1 MAARY
6 GSVER
11 ATRADVRKLG
21 LAGPAASTLAHTAYA
36 LARKLDQDAG
46 MAAAAVARELRA
58 TMADLAKSA
67 TPVDRDGL
75 DDLRARREKRRGA

>member
-1 MAARY
+1 
-6 GSVER
+6 VER

-58 TMADLAKSA
+58 TMLELAKNA
-67 TPVDRDGL
+67 APAVKDGL
-75 DDLRARREKRRGA
+75 DDLQARREARRGA

>member
-1 MAARY
+1 MPSRY

-58 TMADLAKSA
+58 TMLELAKNA
-67 TPVDRDGL
+67 APAVKDGL
-75 DDLRARREKRRGA
+75 DDLQARREARRGA